1 MCQYSVET
9 GDGIAAPWH
18 HVHYG
23 SLARGGAGAVI
34 VEATG
39 ITPKAGSHRRIAPQA
54 LGLRSNDQRDAL
66 VPIVDFVHSQA
77 TAAGIQI
84 SHAGRKASTW
94 PARRVDQDGSLPE
107 SEGGWQ
113 TVAPSSVAFPGLAE
127 PREL

>member
-39 ITPKAGSHRRIAPQA
+39 ITPKAGSHRRISVC
-54 LGLRSNDQRDAL
+54 G
-66 VPIVDFVHSQA
+66 A
-77 TAAGIQI
+77 T
-84 SHAGRKASTW
+84 T
-94 PARRVDQDGSLPE
+94 
-107 SEGGWQ
+107 
-113 TVAPSSVAFPGLAE
+113 SVTHWS
-127 PREL
+127 R